1 MSLEM
6 FTFRGVE
13 VPAFPQALA
22 AHVPAPRGI
31 VGTGVTGSAQQGCQ
45 SARARLAQS
54 QGLTKADCCDGS
66 PATAPFL
73 LLLPGTMPA
82 EEAFF
87 LRLFPEQEFSW
98 SRQGFSIFL
107 LPFSG
112 WQGLSCS
119 CGRDAQSCALLLFLL
134 AAGAVFA
141 LGDGSRSLVPHR
153 RALPKPQ
160 LLVPALP
167 CRRFELGTFCL
178 DSRVCLL

>member
-13 VPAFPQALA
+13 VPAFPEALA
-22 AHVPAPRGI
+22 AHVPAPRWI

-45 SARARLAQS
+45 SAQARGRLAQS

-73 LLLPGTMPA
+73 LLLSGTMPA

-98 SRQGFSIFL
+98 SRQGFLHFPAAIFRL
-107 LPFSG
+107 AGAELFLWQGCPELCPAPVPPCSRGCVCSGG
-112 WQGLSCS
+112 WQQVPGAPQE
-119 CGRDAQSCALLLFLL
+119 GIAQTSAVCPSSALQE
-134 AAGAVFA
+134 V
-141 LGDGSRSLVPHR
+141 
-153 RALPKPQ
+153 
-160 LLVPALP
+160 
-167 CRRFELGTFCL
+167 
-178 DSRVCLL
+178 

>member
-73 LLLPGTMPA
+73 LLLAGTMPA

-119 CGRDAQSCALLLFLL
+119 CGRGCPELCPAPVPPCSRGCVCSGGWQQVPGAPQEGIAQTSAACPSSALQE
-134 AAGAVFA
+134 V
-141 LGDGSRSLVPHR
+141 
-153 RALPKPQ
+153 
-160 LLVPALP
+160 
-167 CRRFELGTFCL
+167 
-178 DSRVCLL
+178 